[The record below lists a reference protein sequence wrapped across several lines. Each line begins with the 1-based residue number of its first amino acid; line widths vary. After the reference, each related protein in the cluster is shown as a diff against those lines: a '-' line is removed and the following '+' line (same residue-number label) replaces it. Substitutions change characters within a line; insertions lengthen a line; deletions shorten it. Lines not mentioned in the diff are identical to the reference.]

1 MNSKYRL
8 VVMAALLLITLAHFS
23 DPPSGIEIKDPR
35 VGSAH
40 RQRAKAFSF
49 NLLFTLILRL
59 VATALVISLAVVVGV
74 VLFLFVIVNCCK
86 WEVFVHLYRRTW
98 NQSAKGEFIL
108 LLLLALA
115 SRIPFRLTHA
125 SPPNQLTPR
134 NFRDI
139 AVTHLT
145 CLEGVK
151 YYTDEVLRRMLLIL
165 ANDVER

>member
-1 MNSKYRL
+1 
-8 VVMAALLLITLAHFS
+8 MAALLLITLAHFS

-74 VLFLFVIVNCCK
+74 VLFLFVIVNK